1 MTLPALQVQRY
12 NDEYYDSLSTGGRP
26 PVRRIDLRETST
38 TVEPTFVS
46 VETVPNHVL
55 PSIQQNAARGSQNTI
70 PTPPRNAE
78 QRERPSTSS
87 IFGGSRSFGPGP
99 VYPHYPDVNLRK
111 LPFYKVQQTLMR
123 PTALQPHGTGR
134 FQEQKFNFYLS
145 PSQATEIAESC
156 FRDANGRA
164 DYKKQIQMRFSL
176 NETSCEQDD
185 NFPSSICVKV
195 NNKLQPLPN
204 PIPTNKPGM
213 EAKRPPKPINI
224 TALCKLSSTIANYVD
239 VSWAVE
245 IGRGY
250 TVSIYYVDKMS
261 PKDLMKTLRERG
273 IRQPDY
279 TRALIKEKLDDADN
293 DIMTTSTKVT
303 LACPLGKMRMTHPC
317 RASTCDH
324 LQCFDANLYLMM
336 NEKKPKWLCPV
347 CNKPALF
354 DNLQIDGYFK
364 EVIGSD
370 RLPDDEH
377 EIVLHSDGTWD
388 PLPAVKHDEEEKI
401 KQEKM
406 ERRER
411 EAERKAAREAK
422 VEVIDDD
429 DDEDADF
436 QKAVDLS
443 KNAAKASADPSA
455 DPETAAADTLAAAAA
470 AAEAAAVAEARAA
483 EKRPVECVTLDS
495 SDEDAGEEVTAQPKK
510 NKRRRI
516 SSSEGG
522 GAASTSGIK
531 TAAEEDPLNDNS
543 ASSSKDKTDSREG
556 SGSDDII
563 CLE

>member
-1 MTLPALQVQRY
+1 
-12 NDEYYDSLSTGGRP
+12 
-26 PVRRIDLRETST
+26 
-38 TVEPTFVS
+38 
-46 VETVPNHVL
+46 
-55 PSIQQNAARGSQNTI
+55 
-70 PTPPRNAE
+70 
-78 QRERPSTSS
+78 
-87 IFGGSRSFGPGP
+87 
-99 VYPHYPDVNLRK
+99 
-111 LPFYKVQQTLMR
+111 
-123 PTALQPHGTGR
+123 
-134 FQEQKFNFYLS
+134 
-145 PSQATEIAESC
+145 
-156 FRDANGRA
+156 
-164 DYKKQIQMRFSL
+164 
-176 NETSCEQDD
+176 
-185 NFPSSICVKV
+185 
-195 NNKLQPLPN
+195 
-204 PIPTNKPGM
+204 M

-224 TALCKLSSTIANYVD
+224 TALCKLSSTIANHVD

-347 CNKPALF
+347 CNKTALF

-364 EVIGSD
+364 EVIASD

-377 EIVLHSDGTWD
+377 EIVLLSDGTWD
-388 PLPAVKHDEEEKI
+388 PLPAVKHDDEEAIKKEK
-401 KQEKM
+401 Q

-411 EAERKAAREAK
+411 EAERKAAKQTK

-443 KNAAKASADPSA
+443 KKAAKASEDPPA
-455 DPETAAADTLAAAAA
+455 DPELAAADTLAAAAA

-483 EKRPVECVTLDS
+483 EKRPVRVERTRLILCFLQFLAVSNILQFS
-495 SDEDAGEEVTAQPKK
+495 GRMRHPRFQRRGQWRRGHCSAAQ
-510 NKRRRI
+510 
-516 SSSEGG
+516 E
-522 GAASTSGIK
+522 
-531 TAAEEDPLNDNS
+531 
-543 ASSSKDKTDSREG
+543 
-556 SGSDDII
+556 
-563 CLE
+563 

>member
-1 MTLPALQVQRY
+1 M
-12 NDEYYDSLSTGGRP
+12 RP
-26 PVRRIDLRETST
+26 IK
-38 TVEPTFVS
+38 
-46 VETVPNHVL
+46 
-55 PSIQQNAARGSQNTI
+55 
-70 PTPPRNAE
+70 
-78 QRERPSTSS
+78 SS
-87 IFGGSRSFGPGP
+87 ILS
-99 VYPHYPDVNLRK
+99 
-111 LPFYKVQQTLMR
+111 
-123 PTALQPHGTGR
+123 LQ
-134 FQEQKFNFYLS
+134 
-145 PSQATEIAESC
+145 
-156 FRDANGRA
+156 
-164 DYKKQIQMRFSL
+164 
-176 NETSCEQDD
+176 
-185 NFPSSICVKV
+185 V

-261 PKDLMKTLRERG
+261 PKDLMKTLAQRG

-293 DIMTTSTKVT
+293 DVMTTSCKVT

-317 RASTCDH
+317 RASSCDH

-347 CNKPALF
+347 CNKTALF

-377 EIVLHSDGTWD
+377 EIVLHSDGKWD
-388 PLPAVKHDEEEKI
+388 PLPAVKQDDEERQKE
-401 KQEKM
+401 M
-406 ERRER
+406 EQRRER
-411 EAERKAAREAK
+411 QAERKAAKEAK

-443 KNAAKASADPSA
+443 KSAANAEPPA
-455 DPETAAADTLAAAAA
+455 DPEVAAADTLAAAAA

-483 EKRPVECVTLDS
+483 EKRPVRTLRTRFYPS
-495 SDEDAGEEVTAQPKK
+495 
-510 NKRRRI
+510 
-516 SSSEGG
+516 
-522 GAASTSGIK
+522 
-531 TAAEEDPLNDNS
+531 
-543 ASSSKDKTDSREG
+543 
-556 SGSDDII
+556 
-563 CLE
+563 

>member
-1 MTLPALQVQRY
+1 M
-12 NDEYYDSLSTGGRP
+12 
-26 PVRRIDLRETST
+26 
-38 TVEPTFVS
+38 
-46 VETVPNHVL
+46 
-55 PSIQQNAARGSQNTI
+55 
-70 PTPPRNAE
+70 
-78 QRERPSTSS
+78 
-87 IFGGSRSFGPGP
+87 
-99 VYPHYPDVNLRK
+99 
-111 LPFYKVQQTLMR
+111 
-123 PTALQPHGTGR
+123 
-134 FQEQKFNFYLS
+134 
-145 PSQATEIAESC
+145 
-156 FRDANGRA
+156 
-164 DYKKQIQMRFSL
+164 
-176 NETSCEQDD
+176 
-185 NFPSSICVKV
+185 
-195 NNKLQPLPN
+195 QPLPN

-213 EAKRPPKPINI
+213 EAKRPPKAINI

-250 TVSIYYVDKMS
+250 TVSIYYVDKMT

-279 TRALIKEKLDDADN
+279 TRALIKEKLDDAN
-293 DIMTTSTKVT
+293 DDIVTTSTKVT

-317 RASTCDH
+317 RASSCDH

-347 CNKPALF
+347 CNKAALF

-388 PLPAVKHDEEEKI
+388 PLPALKHDEEEQQKKE
-401 KQEKM
+401 KQ

-443 KNAAKASADPSA
+443 KNAAANAEPPA
-455 DPETAAADTLAAAAA
+455 DPEVAAADTLAAAAA

-483 EKRPVECVTLDS
+483 EKRPVREAERYDFDFMPLTIFITCQHFQVECVTLDS
-495 SDEDAGEEVTAQPKK
+495 SDEDNGDEVTAQPHK

-516 SSSEGG
+516 STSEEEED
-522 GAASTSGIK
+522 AASTSGKLPVVALYRIQ
-531 TAAEEDPLNDNS
+531 A
-543 ASSSKDKTDSREG
+543 DKFIR
-556 SGSDDII
+556 
-563 CLE
+563 L